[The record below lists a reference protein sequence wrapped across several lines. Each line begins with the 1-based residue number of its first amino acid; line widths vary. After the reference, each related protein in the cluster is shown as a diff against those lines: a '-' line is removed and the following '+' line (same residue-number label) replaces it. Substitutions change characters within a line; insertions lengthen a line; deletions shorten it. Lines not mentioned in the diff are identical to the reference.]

1 MVQTQSN
8 NVPLLNS
15 GIPWRT
21 LIGTT
26 GQIPPTYPNWIQ
38 KTDNRIEVEMQ
49 EESVNVLKIES
60 IKAASSGDPSSQS
73 GTREAKLDIIF
84 SAYNN
89 YCENTTITT
98 PYRVTSTEPVS

>member
-1 MVQTQSN
+1 M
-8 NVPLLNS
+8 
-15 GIPWRT
+15 
-21 LIGTT
+21 IGTT

-38 KTDNRIEVEMQ
+38 KTDNRIKVDKMQ

-60 IKAASSGDPSSQS
+60 IKAASSRDLASQS

-84 SAYNN
+84 LAYNN

>member
-15 GIPWRT
+15 GIPCRT

-38 KTDNRIEVEMQ
+38 KTDNRIKVEMQ
-49 EESVNVLKIES
+49 EEGVNVLKIES

-84 SAYNN
+84 LAYNN
-89 YCENTTITT
+89 CENTTITT
-98 PYRVTSTEPVS
+98 AYRVTSTEPVS